1 LLDLETLQ
9 GAFLV
14 FVRLTTFIFLIPFFS
29 IKGTPS
35 LVKIGFGAVLTALL
49 APLVPEINNLE
60 VPGAG
65 QYAILIIKESL
76 VGLILGYISVLT
88 FSAVRI
94 AGGLIDIQMGLS
106 MSTVFDPQTQ
116 GRTTIIEQFFYLFQ
130 ILMFMAVDGHHTLL
144 QAISYSYSL
153 IPLAA
158 GILDSAM
165 VPAIFQLFV
174 QVITL
179 GVRIAMPF
187 IVVFLICDI
196 TLGIIARTV
205 PQLNVFILSFP
216 IKTGIGLVTM
226 ATILPLM
233 VAVINNIFI
242 QMESDLLMVMEFLR

>member
-1 LLDLETLQ
+1 
-9 GAFLV
+9 
-14 FVRLTTFIFLIPFFS
+14 
-29 IKGTPS
+29 
-35 LVKIGFGAVLTALL
+35 
-49 APLVPEINNLE
+49 
-60 VPGAG
+60 
-65 QYAILIIKESL
+65 
-76 VGLILGYISVLT
+76 
-88 FSAVRI
+88 
-94 AGGLIDIQMGLS
+94 
-106 MSTVFDPQTQ
+106 
-116 GRTTIIEQFFYLFQ
+116 
-130 ILMFMAVDGHHTLL
+130 
-144 QAISYSYSL
+144 
-153 IPLAA
+153 
-158 GILDSAM
+158 M

>member
-1 LLDLETLQ
+1 
-9 GAFLV
+9 
-14 FVRLTTFIFLIPFFS
+14 
-29 IKGTPS
+29 
-35 LVKIGFGAVLTALL
+35 
-49 APLVPEINNLE
+49 
-60 VPGAG
+60 
-65 QYAILIIKESL
+65 
-76 VGLILGYISVLT
+76 
-88 FSAVRI
+88 
-94 AGGLIDIQMGLS
+94 
-106 MSTVFDPQTQ
+106 
-116 GRTTIIEQFFYLFQ
+116 
-130 ILMFMAVDGHHTLL
+130 MAVDGHHTLL

>member
-1 LLDLETLQ
+1 MLDLETLQ

-49 APLVPEINNLE
+49 APLVPEMNNLE
-60 VPGAG
+60 VPGVG

-116 GRTTIIEQFFYLFQ
+116 GRTTIIEQFFYLF
-130 ILMFMAVDGHHTLL
+130 
-144 QAISYSYSL
+144 
-153 IPLAA
+153 
-158 GILDSAM
+158 
-165 VPAIFQLFV
+165 
-174 QVITL
+174 
-179 GVRIAMPF
+179 
-187 IVVFLICDI
+187 
-196 TLGIIARTV
+196 
-205 PQLNVFILSFP
+205 
-216 IKTGIGLVTM
+216 
-226 ATILPLM
+226 
-233 VAVINNIFI
+233 
-242 QMESDLLMVMEFLR
+242 